1 MDVGLFGGT
10 FNPPHLAHLVIAE
23 VVRDQFGLDEVLWMP
38 SRNPPHKDD
47 DDVAPAACRLAMTR
61 LTVQDN
67 PSFRA
72 SKMEMERDGPSYTV
86 ETLRQLQ
93 KCHPSASFSLI
104 IGGDSLRTFDE
115 WHRGNEIIERAPL
128 IVYDRPH
135 AGESEE
141 CLPPQ
146 DRVHF
151 VDAPMIDISSTD
163 IRARCRKG
171 QSIRYMVPEPV
182 RTYIRKHGIYRG

>member
-23 VVRDQFGLDEVLWMP
+23 AVRDQFGLDEVLWMP

-47 DDVAPAACRLAMTR
+47 ADIAPAACRLAMTR

-67 PSFRA
+67 PSFRV
-72 SKMEMERDGPSYTV
+72 SKMEMEREGPSYTV

-93 KCHPSASFSLI
+93 EHRPSASFSLI

-115 WHRGNEIIERAPL
+115 WHRGHEIIERAPL
-128 IVYDRPH
+128 IVYDRFH
-135 AGESEE
+135 EGSEE
-141 CLPPQ
+141 PLSFR

-171 QSIRYMVPEPV
+171 RSIRYMVPESV
-182 RTYIRKHGIYRG
+182 RNYIRKHGIYRG